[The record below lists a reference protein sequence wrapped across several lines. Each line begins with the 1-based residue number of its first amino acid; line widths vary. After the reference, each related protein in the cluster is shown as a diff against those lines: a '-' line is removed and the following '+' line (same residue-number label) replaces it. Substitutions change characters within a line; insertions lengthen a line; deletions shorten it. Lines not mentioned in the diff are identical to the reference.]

1 MFIEDL
7 FDGVFVIV
15 RILWFFRNVL
25 VLLIFMIGNFF
36 IVKNFELLYNVEDNL
51 RLVVEFEVEESN
63 MFVIFKY
70 IGNLDSDFFWRFW
83 FDIWSEEDGI
93 EVFNL
98 NVVVG
103 VFKVGVFLF
112 CK

>member
-36 IVKNFELLYNVEDNL
+36 LVKKLLYNVEDNL
-51 RLVVEFEVEESN
+51 IFVVKFEVEECI
-63 MFVIFKY
+63 MFEIFEY

-83 FDIWSEEDGI
+83 FDIWSEEYGI

-103 VFKVGVFLF
+103 VFKVGVLLF

>member
-7 FDGVFVIV
+7 FDGVFVMV
-15 RILWFFRNVL
+15 KILWLLNNVL
-25 VLLIFMIGNFF
+25 VLLIFRIGNFF

-51 RLVVEFEVEESN
+51 RLVVKLEVEECI
-63 MFVIFKY
+63 MFEIFEY

-83 FDIWSEEDGI
+83 FDILSEEYGI

>member
-1 MFIEDL
+1 MLIEDL
-7 FDGVFVIV
+7 FDGVFVMV

-25 VLLIFMIGNFF
+25 FLLIFMIGNFF
-36 IVKNFELLYNVEDNL
+36 LVKIFELLYNVEDNL
-51 RLVVEFEVEESN
+51 RFVVKFEVEECI
-63 MFVIFKY
+63 MFEIFEY

-83 FDIWSEEDGI
+83 FDILSEEYGI

-103 VFKVGVFLF
+103 VFKVGVLLF

>member
-1 MFIEDL
+1 MLIEDL
-7 FDGVFVIV
+7 FDGVFVMV

-36 IVKNFELLYNVEDNL
+36 LVKIFELLYNFEDNL
-51 RLVVEFEVEESN
+51 RFVVKFEVEMCI
-63 MFVIFKY
+63 MFEIFEY

-83 FDIWSEEDGI
+83 FDILSEEYGI

-103 VFKVGVFLF
+103 VFKVGVLLF

>member
-1 MFIEDL
+1 MLIEDL
-7 FDGVFVIV
+7 FDGVFVMV

-36 IVKNFELLYNVEDNL
+36 LVKIEDNL
-51 RLVVEFEVEESN
+51 RFVVKFEVEECI
-63 MFVIFKY
+63 MFEIFEY

-83 FDIWSEEDGI
+83 FDILSEEYGI

-103 VFKVGVFLF
+103 VFKVGVLLF

>member
-1 MFIEDL
+1 MLIEDL
-7 FDGVFVIV
+7 FDGVFVMV

-36 IVKNFELLYNVEDNL
+36 LVKIEDNL
-51 RLVVEFEVEESN
+51 RFVVKFEVEECI
-63 MFVIFKY
+63 IFEIFEY
-70 IGNLDSDFFWRFW
+70 IGNLDSDFFWIFW
-83 FDIWSEEDGI
+83 FDILSEEYGI

-103 VFKVGVFLF
+103 VFKVGVLLF

>member
-1 MFIEDL
+1 MLIEDL
-7 FDGVFVIV
+7 FDGVFVMV

-36 IVKNFELLYNVEDNL
+36 LVKIEDNL
-51 RLVVEFEVEESN
+51 RFVVKFEVEECI
-63 MFVIFKY
+63 IFEIFEY

-83 FDIWSEEDGI
+83 FDILSEEYGI

-103 VFKVGVFLF
+103 VFKVGVLLF